1 MRTSIAAEYVPNYY
15 QNTCLKI
22 IIDALA
28 SGSAFFNRRPGRQI
42 KSESSNKC
50 RHCDRRRDACQRNE
64 FTEQDAGH
72 QECENDDSKRTYASA
87 IMVATNKSSGSF
99 LNRPRGRES
108 ARANHRPRSVR
119 FEMDVRRRRCLGAPR
134 FIHCGYYQRSSRK
147 IAFVWIAVQ
156 VTKHHVCFLKARDP
170 RRRAARI
177 RSLAGELPA
186 EIDGVRNPSDISD
199 AQRIARPGGIMWLAP
214 SHKRVAIDEITV
226 GVLSARLHGGSA

>member
-1 MRTSIAAEYVPNYY
+1 M
-15 QNTCLKI
+15 
-22 IIDALA
+22 IDALA
-28 SGSAFFNRRPGRQI
+28 SGNAFFNRPGRQI

-64 FTEQDAGH
+64 FTEQDAGTRNVKMMTVSGH
-72 QECENDDSKRTYASA
+72 TRAPLWSPQTKG
-87 IMVATNKSSGSF
+87 SGSF
-99 LNRPRGRES
+99 LNRPRRRES
-108 ARANHRPRSVR
+108 ARANHRPRSAR

-147 IAFVWIAVQ
+147 IALVWIVHQ
-156 VTKHHVCFLKARDP
+156 VSKHHVCFLKARDP

-186 EIDGVRNPSDISD
+186 EIDGVRNPSNIFD
-199 AQRIARPGGIMWLAP
+199 AQRIARSGGIMRLAP

-226 GVLSARLHGGSA
+226 GILSARLHGGST